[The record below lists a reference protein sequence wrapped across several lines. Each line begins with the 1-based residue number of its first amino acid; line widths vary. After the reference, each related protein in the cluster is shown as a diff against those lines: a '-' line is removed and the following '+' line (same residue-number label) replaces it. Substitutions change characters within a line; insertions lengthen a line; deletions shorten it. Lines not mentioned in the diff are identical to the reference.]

1 MSNFQSINDEE
12 IEQNELVASVN
23 TINSNIV
30 VINNKMNLTVGSNM
44 KTALD
49 LNTAKTG
56 ISSSQASAITANSAK
71 TGISSAQATAINA
84 NSLKTTFPG
93 FGTSGGTALE
103 GNTALLAL
111 GTSSSTALAG
121 NTALLALGT
130 SSSTALAG
138 DTITISSAQ
147 SNAITANSA
156 KTGIT
161 TTQSDAITAN
171 TSGRTT
177 NATGIAT
184 NLTNI
189 NAISNNSASSTLKT
203 AVDLN
208 TAKTGI
214 TISQTNTINAN
225 VSNIATN
232 TTSITNI
239 NNAYP
244 KFTNTRRYAY
254 TSGDLYNDGK
264 VKFYW
269 DGVNRQV
276 RFWVLDI
283 PTGDYTVGGVEK
295 WATTNST
302 RVANYISRNNST
314 YYHYFTGPQLSGAV
328 LNSSFNLDTNYSK
341 ATYFLCAY
349 LENVWPSYEITVL
362 IGYSAG
368 YNTISIKR
376 FN

>member
-1 MSNFQSINDEE
+1 MSNFQNLDQEE
-12 IEQNELVASVN
+12 IEQDELKSKLDLI
-23 TINSNIV
+23 TITTS
-30 VINNKMNLTVGSNM
+30 KNLEDI
-44 KTALD
+44 KTAVD
-49 LNTAKTG
+49 ANTSKVTFPGFGTSASTALAG
-56 ISSSQASAITANSAK
+56 DTSTISP
-71 TGISSAQATAINA
+71 AQSTAINS

-103 GNTALLAL
+103 GNTSLLQL
-111 GTSSSTALAG
+111 GTTSSTALAG
-121 NTALLALGT
+121 NTALLQIGT
-130 SSSTALAG
+130 SAGTALEG
-138 DTITISSAQ
+138 DTVTISSTQAT
-147 SNAITANSA
+147 AIVNNTN
-156 KTGIT
+156 KTGIS

-171 TSGRTT
+171 TLKNSYPSAD
-177 NATGIAT
+177 ATKM
-184 NLTNI
+184 NNI
-189 NAISNNSASSTLKT
+189 SITQ
-203 AVDLN
+203 AVDLD
-208 TAKTGI
+208 TME
-214 TISQTNTINAN
+214 
-225 VSNIATN
+225 SNITTN

-254 TSGDLYNDGK
+254 TSGDVYNDGK

-269 DGVNRQV
+269 DGVNRQL

-283 PTGDYTVGGVEK
+283 PTGDYTVGGVQK
-295 WATTNST
+295 WATTSST
-302 RVANYISRNNST
+302 QVANYISRDNST

-328 LNSSFNLDTNYSK
+328 LNSSFNLSTNYSK